1 MTRSSTLE
9 SEFLSSDVRGWL
21 EQPKKLLIG
30 GRWLESTD
38 GRTFDV
44 IDPATGGILTTV
56 AEAGAH
62 DADLAVKAARRA
74 LDTTWANTTP
84 AERGRLIWK
93 LADLIE
99 QHAEEFQ
106 HLESLDVG
114 KPVMETLVFDVPVA
128 VDHFRYFAGW
138 ATKISGELLSPSL
151 PGEQLAYTRREPVG
165 VVVAITPWNFPLAI
179 ASWKLAPAL
188 ACGNTVIL
196 KPSELT
202 PLSALRLGEL
212 ILDAGFPPGV
222 VNILPGP
229 GTTVGAALVH
239 HQGVDK
245 ISFTGSTRVGREIM
259 TSSAHDF
266 KRITL
271 ELGGKSPNIIL
282 PDADLDAAAGGAMSA
297 IFFNQ
302 GEACAAGSRLF
313 VQHDQFFEVTERL
326 RSRATD
332 IVQGVG
338 LDPMTQMGPLVSET
352 HMDRVLGYIARGLDE
367 GAEIITGG
375 ERNPD
380 LDGFFVR
387 PTIFS
392 GRDDHAISREE
403 IFGPVLTVLPYTDI
417 DDLIRRANDTVY
429 GLAASV
435 WTQDLRQGIRVAHAL
450 KAGSVWVNGFG
461 MVDATLPWG
470 GFKQSGVGRE
480 MGKYALD
487 TYTEVKT
494 VWVNLL

>member
-1 MTRSSTLE
+1 
-9 SEFLSSDVRGWL
+9 
-21 EQPKKLLIG
+21 
-30 GRWLESTD
+30 
-38 GRTFDV
+38 
-44 IDPATGGILTTV
+44 
-56 AEAGAH
+56 
-62 DADLAVKAARRA
+62 
-74 LDTTWANTTP
+74 
-84 AERGRLIWK
+84 
-93 LADLIE
+93 
-99 QHAEEFQ
+99 
-106 HLESLDVG
+106 
-114 KPVMETLVFDVPVA
+114 
-128 VDHFRYFAGW
+128 
-138 ATKISGELLSPSL
+138 
-151 PGEQLAYTRREPVG
+151 
-165 VVVAITPWNFPLAI
+165 
-179 ASWKLAPAL
+179 
-188 ACGNTVIL
+188 
-196 KPSELT
+196 
-202 PLSALRLGEL
+202 
-212 ILDAGFPPGV
+212 
-222 VNILPGP
+222 
-229 GTTVGAALVH
+229 
-239 HQGVDK
+239 VDK